1 MRNQTSLDSVLISG
15 FVMNLYLISSDWQ
28 FEIVIDK
35 KERKI
40 SHENHESMG
49 QGVCGDSWGE
59 FQPSQSPSSIKSA
72 KIYIPWSRWTLAE
85 STCDSSWLS
94 SSSMCS
100 MSFSILP
107 GSLLTLTSSQDK
119 GESQSEISQIY
130 ISFTQAE
137 DLWQFWGVEYIRSCR
152 DWGWNYLVAVR
163 KDWQHIKQS
172 LHKYF
177 TYNCFSSNSW

>member
-1 MRNQTSLDSVLISG
+1 MAVMTSLTQIHEESDQFGLSAYLSG

-119 GESQSEISQIY
+119 GENQSEISQIY
-130 ISFTQAE
+130 FLHSG
-137 DLWQFWGVEYIRSCR
+137 WRSLTILR
-152 DWGWNYLVAVR
+152 
-163 KDWQHIKQS
+163 
-172 LHKYF
+172 
-177 TYNCFSSNSW
+177 SWIYPVL